1 MAAFV
6 IAITSAGI
14 EKAAAYTSDELTTA
28 TTGAYNV
35 AKNARISAFA
45 METCTS
51 QITMEDYSHI
61 DACIS
66 IIKTFDKYMSLA
78 VSEANSDIQ
87 SVTGY
92 GITTTGL
99 N

>member
-1 MAAFV
+1 
-6 IAITSAGI
+6 
-14 EKAAAYTSDELTTA
+14 
-28 TTGAYNV
+28 
-35 AKNARISAFA
+35 
-45 METCTS
+45 
-51 QITMEDYSHI
+51 MEDYSHV

-92 GITTTGL
+92 GQQGL
-99 N
+99 IGSSGLVN